1 MDKRAMDLRA
11 HTERLERVILDGVEL
26 RDQMRKKMETQ
37 ASVIAA
43 QMRDLDA
50 AISAK
55 ELFRERRKRISVKL
69 CAAQGEVKR
78 YKAKYEKLLRQQEQS
93 QRFVDTLRRM
103 LSEAGMGDIF
113 SKAREEMRSE
123 KTNV

>member
-55 ELFRERRKRISVKL
+55 ELFRERMKRISVKL

>member
-1 MDKRAMDLRA
+1 MDLRA

-26 RDQMRKKMETQ
+26 RDQMRKKMEKQ

-113 SKAREEMRSE
+113 SKAGEEMKRG
-123 KTNV
+123 